1 MSRQTGLLA
10 RSVLIAAISVACFT
24 PHIATAA
31 DVTQNPAGLMKISSQ
46 PGVQTAVAGWYGD
59 SFDGLRTASGE
70 RFDMYR
76 LTAASATLPLGS
88 YVGVSNPATGER
100 VVVRIND
107 RQGAG
112 EAITL
117 SYAAA
122 NRIGLAASKASTVRV
137 EYLGASL
144 KAVTDSVV
152 VASR

>member
-10 RSVLIAAISVACFT
+10 RRAAAAFAAVVSFT
-24 PHIATAA
+24 PAFALAA
-31 DVTQNPAGLMKISSQ
+31 DAPATLLKISSQ

-59 SFDGLRTASGE
+59 SFDGLRTTSGE

-88 YVGVSNPATGER
+88 YVAVSNPATGER

-107 RQGAG
+107 RQSAG

-122 NRIGLAASKASTVRV
+122 NRIGLAARKASTVRV
-137 EYLGASL
+137 EYLGESPDLSVA
-144 KAVTDSVV
+144 SVV

>member
-1 MSRQTGLLA
+1 MNRQTGLLA
-10 RSVLIAAISVACFT
+10 RGALVAAAAIACFT
-24 PHIATAA
+24 SNLAVAA
-31 DVTQNPAGLMKISSQ
+31 DAATSPESLIKISSQ
-46 PGVQTAVAGWYGD
+46 PGVQTAIAGWYGD

-88 YVGVSNPATGER
+88 YVAVSNPATGER

-107 RQGAG
+107 RQSAG

-122 NRIGLAASKASTVRV
+122 NRIGLAARKASTVRV
-137 EYLGASL
+137 EYLGESPDLSA
-144 KAVTDSVV
+144 ASVV

>member
-1 MSRQTGLLA
+1 MDRQFGFLARGALLA
-10 RSVLIAAISVACFT
+10 AIACCIPSLAM
-24 PHIATAA
+24 AA
-31 DVTQNPAGLMKISSQ
+31 DSTTSPEPLIKISSR

-88 YVGVSNPATGER
+88 YVEVSNPATGER

-107 RQGAG
+107 RQSTG

-122 NRIGLAASKASTVRV
+122 NRIGLAARKASTVRV
-137 EYLGASL
+137 EYLGASAN
-144 KAVTDSVV
+144 AVTESVV
-152 VASR
+152 MASR